1 MVSSPKLIFAKFT
14 SATIINR
21 AGSCTHFSIRA
32 RTFLVR
38 PKTQRKLNIIELI
51 NVTKQIVTAD
61 ALRLRTAS
69 LAVFINLFFF
79 FDSNERPANLRV
91 SAAVTDWIADIYG
104 NAFSHRSQS
113 CRDCGGFQ
121 IRWQLLTLAEDSTRG
136 NSRKPKNDNPA
147 KCHGCS
153 FLLIVLASLIVC
165 SIMCT

>member
-79 FDSNERPANLRV
+79 F
-91 SAAVTDWIADIYG
+91 
-104 NAFSHRSQS
+104 
-113 CRDCGGFQ
+113 
-121 IRWQLLTLAEDSTRG
+121 
-136 NSRKPKNDNPA
+136 
-147 KCHGCS
+147 
-153 FLLIVLASLIVC
+153 
-165 SIMCT
+165 